1 MLYDGSTLKIN
12 NKELSTLFTITV
24 DNLYF
29 ML

>member
-1 MLYDGSTLKIN
+1 MLYDGLTLKIN
-12 NKELSTLFTITV
+12 NKGLSTLFTITV